1 MSAAH
6 PDAHAAPGRTVATD
20 PATAMQLY
28 DTARRAV
35 VPFLPADT
43 VTMYTCGITP
53 YDATHL
59 GHAATFL
66 TYDILQRRLRDRGHD
81 TRCVRNVTDV
91 DDPLLAKAREL
102 GIHYLDLAAREVK
115 RLEEDLEAMHFLP
128 VYSAPRATSAIAE
141 IRKVVS
147 RLLDDGHA
155 YLAEGAVFFDV
166 ASYPAF
172 GSLFDLGEERML
184 AFAAERGGNP
194 DDPRKRNKLDF
205 VLWQASVDDE
215 PAWESLWGP
224 GRPGW
229 HIECT
234 ALAQRELGDTLDLHG
249 GGGDLIFPHHE
260 CSAAQSQCLTGQP
273 LARHWMHGALVW
285 KDGAKMSKSLGNLV
299 FISDLRQRF
308 DPRAIRLMILGHHY
322 RHDWSWSDEGM
333 AAAVARLERWV
344 DAGDGDGGLDEVRAA
359 LDNDLDTP
367 AAVAAIDAA
376 AAAGQGVSRAA
387 ALLGVDC

>member
-1 MSAAH
+1 MSTDHQAS
-6 PDAHAAPGRTVATD
+6 APSGD
-20 PATAMQLY
+20 PAAAMQLY
-28 DTARRAV
+28 DTSKRAV
-35 VPFLPADT
+35 VPFTPGDV

-66 TYDILQRRLRDRGHD
+66 IYDILQRRLRDRGHD

-102 GIHYLDLAAREVK
+102 GIHYLDLAAREVA
-115 RLEEDLEAMHFLP
+115 RLEDDLEAMNFLP
-128 VYSAPRATSAIAE
+128 VYSSPRATSAIAE
-141 IRKVVS
+141 IRKVVNQ
-147 RLLDDGHA
+147 LLDSGNA

-166 ASYPAF
+166 ATYQRF
-172 GSLFDLGEERML
+172 GSLFHLSEAEMVAL
-184 AFAAERGGNP
+184 AAERGGNP
-194 DDPRKRNKLDF
+194 TDPRKRNPLDF

-234 ALAQRELGDTLDLHG
+234 ALAQRELGDTIDLHG

-260 CSAAQSQCLTGQP
+260 CSAAQSECLTGQP
-273 LARHWMHGALVW
+273 LARHWMHAALVW

-299 FISDLRQRF
+299 FVSELRKQW
-308 DPRAIRLMILGHHY
+308 DPRAIRLMILEHHY
-322 RHDWSWSDEGM
+322 RHEWSWEDDCM
-333 AAAVARLERWV
+333 AAATRRLAAWV
-344 DAGDGDGGLDEVRAA
+344 DAGDGDGALDEVRRA
-359 LDNDLDTP
+359 LDDDLDTP
-367 AAVAAIDAA
+367 RALAAIDDAV
-376 AAAGQGVSRAA
+376 AAGQGVSRAA

>member
-1 MSAAH
+1 M
-6 PDAHAAPGRTVATD
+6 R
-20 PATAMQLY
+20 LY
-28 DTARRAV
+28 DTSRREV
-35 VPFLPADT
+35 VPFAPGDV

-81 TRCVRNVTDV
+81 THCVRNVTDV
-91 DDPLLAKAREL
+91 DDPLLAKANEL
-102 GIHYLDLAAREVK
+102 GIHYLDLAAREVA
-115 RLEEDLEAMHFLP
+115 RLEEDLEAMNFLP
-128 VYSAPRATSAIAE
+128 VFSAPRATSAIAE

-147 RLLDDGHA
+147 QLLDSGHA
-155 YLAEGAVFFDV
+155 YVTEGAVFFDV

-172 GSLFDLGEERML
+172 GSMFHLGTDEMVAL
-184 AFAAERGGNP
+184 AAERGGNP
-194 DDPRKRNKLDF
+194 GDPRKRNPLDF
-205 VLWQASVDDE
+205 VLWQASAEGE

-234 ALAQRELGDTLDLHG
+234 ALAQRELGDTIDLHG

-273 LARHWMHGALVW
+273 LARHWMHAALVW

-299 FISDLRQRF
+299 FVSELRKEW
-308 DPRAIRLMILGHHY
+308 DPRAIRLMILEHHY
-322 RHDWSWSDEGM
+322 RHEWEWSDDSM
-333 AAAVARLERWV
+333 PIATARLARWA

-359 LDNDLDTP
+359 LDDDLDTP
-367 AAVAAIDAA
+367 SALAAVDAAVAA
-376 AAAGQGVSRAA
+376 GRGVSRAA
-387 ALLGVDC
+387 ALLGVEL